1 MAVNEQSL
9 DLKLKGIG
17 LRAYFTVQN
26 EEVTLT
32 RLIKLPM
39 LKELVSNN
47 EGNYVI
53 IDIHDNKTMI
63 MIRRV
68 TIIDEIKK
76 NLK

>member
-1 MAVNEQSL
+1 MALNEQSL

-26 EEVTLT
+26 DEVTLT

-68 TIIDEIKK
+68 TIIDEIKR
-76 NLK
+76 NLQ